1 MGSNPDR
8 RRNTTNPASAGGA
21 DGARKRGGESAGTHS
36 GGAGGESRATDNTPP
51 QTHTRGSRQ
60 PLGKVRRE
68 EVYVIS
74 VAAELAGLHAQTL
87 RTYDRMGLVTPDR
100 TRGGG
105 RRYSPD
111 DIEMLREIQKLS
123 HDDGVNLAGIRAII
137 DLKSQVD
144 ELQAENH
151 QLRER
156 LARLEAQHGRSRG
169 EIVHVPRS
177 TAVVMWEPGARRRK
191 DRRDRR

>member
-1 MGSNPDR
+1 M
-8 RRNTTNPASAGGA
+8 
-21 DGARKRGGESAGTHS
+21 
-36 GGAGGESRATDNTPP
+36 
-51 QTHTRGSRQ
+51 
-60 PLGKVRRE
+60 GKVRRE

-156 LARLEAQHGRSRG
+156 LARMEAQHGRSRG

-177 TAVVMWEPGARRRK
+177 TAVVMWEPGARCRK

>member
-1 MGSNPDR
+1 M
-8 RRNTTNPASAGGA
+8 
-21 DGARKRGGESAGTHS
+21 
-36 GGAGGESRATDNTPP
+36 
-51 QTHTRGSRQ
+51 RGSRQ
-60 PLGKVRRE
+60 PLGEVRRE

-74 VAAELAGLHAQTL
+74 VAAELTGLHAQTL
-87 RTYDRMGLVTPDR
+87 RTYDRMGLVTPER

-123 HDDGVNLAGIRAII
+123 HEDGVNLAGIRAII

-156 LARLEAQHGRSRG
+156 LARMEAQHGRPRG

>member
-1 MGSNPDR
+1 MASNSDR
-8 RRNTTNPASAGGA
+8 RRNTTNSSSAGGA
-21 DGARKRGGESAGTHS
+21 GGTRGAGASATDGAAGTRGGENPTTSDT
-36 GGAGGESRATDNTPP
+36 SR
-51 QTHTRGSRQ
+51 QTHTRGHRQ
-60 PLGKVRRE
+60 PLGEVRRE

-74 VAAELAGLHAQTL
+74 VAAELTGLHAQTL
-87 RTYDRMGLVTPDR
+87 RTYDRMGLVTPER

-123 HDDGVNLAGIRAII
+123 HEDGVNLAGIRAII

-156 LARLEAQHGRSRG
+156 LARMEAQHGRSRG

>member
-1 MGSNPDR
+1 MASNSDR
-8 RRNTTNPASAGGA
+8 RRNTTDPSSAGGA
-21 DGARKRGGESAGTHS
+21 GGTRGAGAGATSGIGGEN
-36 GGAGGESRATDNTPP
+36 RATSDRSR
-51 QTHTRGSRQ
+51 QTHTRGRGQ
-60 PLGKVRRE
+60 PLGEVRRE

-74 VAAELAGLHAQTL
+74 VAAELTGLHAQTL
-87 RTYDRMGLVTPDR
+87 RTYDRMGLVTPER

-123 HDDGVNLAGIRAII
+123 HEDGVNLAGIRAII

-144 ELQAENH
+144 ELQVENH

-156 LARLEAQHGRSRG
+156 LARMEAQHGRSRG

>member
-1 MGSNPDR
+1 MASNSDR
-8 RRNTTNPASAGGA
+8 RRNTTGPSNAGGA
-21 DGARKRGGESAGTHS
+21 AGTRGGEAGAETR
-36 GGAGGESRATDNTPP
+36 GGENRATPDTSR
-51 QTHTRGSRQ
+51 QTHTRGNRQ
-60 PLGKVRRE
+60 PLGEVRRE

-74 VAAELAGLHAQTL
+74 VAAELTGLHAQTL
-87 RTYDRMGLVTPDR
+87 RTYDRMGLVTPER

-123 HDDGVNLAGIRAII
+123 HEDGVNLAGIRAII

-156 LARLEAQHGRSRG
+156 LARMEAQHGRSRG